1 MQTTPT
7 IPGHHEVGLDAV
19 LERSRKKGKKLKRLS
34 SGPREAAFQTA
45 LKGSYDYN
53 YIQWYEIS
61 ESVSRSVVSASLGAP
76 QAPLSMEFSRQ
87 ECWSGLPCRFPGDLL
102 KPGIKPRSPALQ
114 ADSLSSEPPVYIVH
128 IYIERESAYIYMH
141 IYRECIYIYIYIY
154 IYLLIIGNVSYIS

>member
-7 IPGHHEVGLDAV
+7 VPGHHEVGLDAV

-34 SGPREAAFQTA
+34 SGPKEAAFQTA

-76 QAPLSMEFSRQ
+76 PGSTVHGILQARMLEWVAMPFSRGSSQ
-87 ECWSGLPCRFPGDLL
+87 TRDQTQVSCIASRFF
-102 KPGIKPRSPALQ
+102 
-114 ADSLSSEPPVYIVH
+114 
-128 IYIERESAYIYMH
+128 
-141 IYRECIYIYIYIY
+141 
-154 IYLLIIGNVSYIS
+154 II